1 MTQDLKEYDLIVVGS
16 GPGGYVGAIRAAQ
29 LGLKTL
35 CIEAQNLGGTCLNVG
50 CIPSKC
56 LLHSSELFYNI
67 KHHAKEHGIEVDNP
81 RYDFAKMM
89 ERKEGVIQTFRAGI
103 EALLKKN
110 KIDLMLGKPAT
121 FKDAHTLDVGGVI
134 VKGRHI
140 MLATGSSVASLPFLS
155 IDEEKIISSAKALSL
170 DHVPAS
176 MVVIGAGYIGVEL
189 GSVYARL
196 GTKVQF
202 VEFFDRVCPGIDPAL
217 SIELKKALEKQG
229 MEFKLST
236 KVTDV
241 TVDKKGCTVT
251 VESSTGGQEKLS
263 SDIVLVS
270 VGRKP
275 NIEGLGL
282 DSIGVTLSS
291 EGGVMINDQF
301 KTNLDHIYAIGDIV
315 DGPML
320 AHKAEE
326 EGAAVAEIIAGE
338 KPVIDYTVIPSVI
351 YTSPEV
357 ACCGLSEQDAKDLG
371 LSIKTAK
378 FPFKANSRA
387 KAVGSDEGFVKLIVE
402 SASLVIIG
410 AHMIGPQVGEL
421 IGELA
426 LAIQEKVTAPRLSSL
441 CHAHPTLS
449 EALKEAA
456 LQIEKRA
463 IHM

>member
-1 MTQDLKEYDLIVVGS
+1 MAEYDLVVVGS

-35 CIEAQNLGGTCLNVG
+35 CIEASQLGGTCLNVG

-56 LLHSSELFYNI
+56 LLHSSELFYEL
-67 KHHAKEHGIEVDNP
+67 KTHGAEHGIEADNL
-81 RYDFAKMM
+81 RYDFAKMVA
-89 ERKEGVIQTFRAGI
+89 RKEKVVTTFRAGI
-103 EALLKKN
+103 QALFKKN
-110 KIDLMLGKPAT
+110 KIDLLLGQPAH
-121 FKDAHTLDVGGVI
+121 FEDANTLVVGDKKVTTRF
-134 VKGRHI
+134 VL
-140 MLATGSSVASLPFLS
+140 LATGSNVATLPFIQVDGKQVITS
-155 IDEEKIISSAKALSL
+155 TEALSL
-170 DHVPAS
+170 DSVPKS
-176 MVVIGAGYIGVEL
+176 MLVIGAGYIGVEL

-196 GTKVQF
+196 GCK
-202 VEFFDRVCPGIDPAL
+202 VEFIEYFDRICPGIDP
-217 SIELKKALEKQG
+217 ELAKTLQKELEKQG
-229 MEFKLST
+229 MSFRLGC
-236 KVTDV
+236 KVTNVATTD
-241 TVDKKGCTVT
+241 KGCELTFEDKEGNAQT
-251 VESSTGGQEKLS
+251 LPAEK
-263 SDIVLVS
+263 VLVS

-282 DSIGVTLSS
+282 DKIGVNLS
-291 EGGVMINDQF
+291 EQGGVVIDKQF
-301 KTNLDHIYAIGDIV
+301 KTNIDSIYAIGDIV

-326 EGAAVAEIIAGE
+326 EGVAAVEIMAGK
-338 KPVIDYTVIPSVI
+338 KPVIDYTVIPAVI

-357 ACCGLSEQDAKDLG
+357 ASCGLSEEEAKKLG

-410 AHMIGPQVGEL
+410 AHLIGPQVGEL

-426 LAIQEKVTAPRLSSL
+426 LAIKERVTAPHLAHL

-463 IHM
+463 IHI